1 MEKRRSD
8 RLRRRVQARN
18 PRERDRSHPVVTAA
32 VRPRT
37 SSGIRWNR
45 RRTGSVVWSLP
56 PAALPELGAC
66 LKKPAAWAT
75 LRVGIRTGCNSAFPE
90 PRNRSA
96 FSAALHFQT
105 GPKTGSCAPSQGGA
119 SRRAGLMHPGG
130 CKAGQHRPRM
140 GHFFPSWDKNFTR
153 SQNSA
158 RVSGSAMPSGMREPS
173 CRRSAICEGRKWT
186 VLPERW
192 SSKVSS
198 SAVSPRR

>member
-1 MEKRRSD
+1 MASAPVATPHSLSLEID
-8 RLRRRVQARN
+8 RLSQRHCIFRQVLSRNDAVGMRGNERCERSAGVSLAPDDRAGGHRMTVQKSILLS
-18 PRERDRSHPVVTAA
+18 P
-32 VRPRT
+32 
-37 SSGIRWNR
+37 
-45 RRTGSVVWSLP
+45 
-56 PAALPELGAC
+56 
-66 LKKPAAWAT
+66 
-75 LRVGIRTGCNSAFPE
+75 PE
-90 PRNRSA
+90 PRHGRGLSRRDA
-96 FSAALHFQT
+96 CATLYADCIV
-105 GPKTGSCAPSQGGA
+105 PAEIGSCAPSPSGV
-119 SRRAGLMHPGG
+119 SWRAGLLHPGG

-140 GHFFPSWDKNFTR
+140 GHFFPSSDKNFTR